1 MDKWEKL
8 KNNYIDKGI
17 KIIPIQ
23 PNNKIPMISEWNKDC
38 SSDFMQILYWYESNH
53 DMNFAIPCFENN
65 LFVIDLDRHDEDK
78 DGVENFKKL
87 MKNIGCPI
95 DLYNGIGTLVQ
106 QTPSGGLHIIYKSDD
121 ELSQVNGVANA
132 FKDYPGID
140 LRNRNYIVSEP
151 SVIDGNSYCFLTN
164 DLPKEIPIELKK
176 FILENANLKN
186 DSKKEPYKK
195 PTSVECGDRDNQL
208 FSYINSIYYKTSLD
222 FDEVLCLALHFND
235 NVLEEPFP
243 EKTVKYKVKKV
254 FEKDRDK
261 YIFIKLY
268 DE

>member
-1 MDKWEKL
+1 MNKWEIL
-8 KNNYIDKGI
+8 KNNYINKGI

-23 PNNKIPMISEWNKDC
+23 PNAKIPMISEWNKDC
-38 SSDFMQILYWYESNH
+38 SSDFMQILYWYESNR

-65 LFVIDLDRHDEDK
+65 LFVIDLDKHDANK

-87 MKNIGCPI
+87 MKDIGCPI
-95 DLYNGIGTLVQ
+95 DLYDDVETLVQ

-121 ELSQVNGVANA
+121 ELSQVNGSANA

-151 SVIDGNSYCFLTN
+151 SVINGNSYRFLTN
-164 DLPKEIPIELKK
+164 HSPKEMPIELKN
-176 FILENANLKN
+176 FILENAPLKN

-195 PTSVECGDRDNQL
+195 PTNVERGDRDNQL
-208 FSYINSIYYKTSLD
+208 FSYINNVYFKTSLEY
-222 FDEVLCLALHFND
+222 DEVLVLAKHFND
-235 NVLEEPFP
+235 NVLEEPFS
-243 EKTVKYKVKKV
+243 EKTVEYKVKKA
-254 FEKDRDK
+254 FSKPRDC
-261 YIFIKLY
+261 YIHIKLS

>member
-8 KNNYIDKGI
+8 KSNYIDKGI

-23 PNNKIPMISEWNKDC
+23 PNNKIPMISKWNEEC
-38 SSDFMQILYWYESNH
+38 SSDFMQILYWYENNH

-78 DGVENFKKL
+78 DGVVNFGKL
-87 MKNIGCPI
+87 LNDIGLSAEDI
-95 DLYNGIGTLVQ
+95 NTMIQ
-106 QTPSGGLHIIYKSDD
+106 RTPSDGIHVIFKSDD
-121 ELSQVNGVANA
+121 DLSKVNGLANA
-132 FKDYPGID
+132 FPDYPGID

-151 SVIDGNSYCFLTN
+151 SVINGVQYKFLNKTE
-164 DLPKEIPIELKK
+164 PKEMPYKLKK

-208 FSYINSIYYKTSLD
+208 FSYINSIYYKTRLD
-222 FDEVLCLALHFND
+222 YDEILCLANYFNE
-235 NVLEEPFP
+235 NVLEKPFP
-243 EKTVKYKVKKV
+243 EKTVKYKVNKC
-254 FEKDRDK
+254 FEKDRNG

-268 DE
+268 EE